1 MKTKQI
7 IHRDA
12 IVYQLVQE
20 LMNRKE
26 LNLPALPL
34 QEAYRLLANRFNLS
48 DGDLSKANK
57 SDGSNKWETEVRFAC
72 AFLREQR
79 IVRKLYAKLEMTDEA
94 YEKMEKLFLVLKGP
108 RTSFKQIQ

>member
-12 IVYQLVQE
+12 IVYHLVQE
-20 LMNRKE
+20 LMRRKD

-48 DGDLSKANK
+48 DADLSKANK

-79 IVRKLYAKLEMTDEA
+79 IVRKLYGKLELTDEG
-94 YEKMEKLFLVLKGP
+94 YEKMGKLFWVLKGP
-108 RTSFKQIQ
+108 SNKQNQ